1 MADRPRVLL
10 LCNRGKPHVNAA
22 LETFVPWLS
31 ERAEVVGNFGTREL
45 TIETADT
52 LPETDLAI
60 VLGGDGT
67 LLGQARIMVER
78 DVPILGIN
86 FGKLGFLAE
95 FSIEDVQKHWDLIA
109 SGRARVSERIML
121 EVAVYPAGAP
131 KWGGLNGNAAGS
143 PDNTTDPMPEPLFT
157 GTALNDAVINAGP
170 PFRMV
175 EIELIIEPQWSRQ
188 SATTF
193 TGDGLVISTPSGS
206 TAYNLSAGG
215 PIISPGIDGM
225 CVAALNP
232 QSLAFRPIVFSGSC
246 DCWMHLHRANP
257 GTSLVLDGQTSTP
270 LGVGQ
275 QVQIKKYA
283 KTLSLVHNPELSYW
297 SMLAH
302 KMHWAARPRRV

>member
-1 MADRPRVLL
+1 MAESPRVLL
-10 LCNRGKPHVNAA
+10 LCNHTKPHVDEA
-22 LETFVPWLS
+22 LASFVPWL
-31 ERAEVVGNFGTREL
+31 EDHAEVVGNHDTSEVTRESA
-45 TIETADT
+45 ER
-52 LPETDLAI
+52 LPDADLAI

-67 LLGQARIMVER
+67 LLSQARIMVER
-78 DVPILGIN
+78 GVPILGIN

-95 FSIEDVQKHWDLIA
+95 FSVEDVKTHWALIA

-121 EVAVYPAGAP
+121 EVAVYPEGAP
-131 KWGGLNGNAAGS
+131 QWGGLNGNDAGRA
-143 PDNTTDPMPEPLFT
+143 DNTPEAMPEPVFT

-175 EIELIIEPQWSRQ
+175 EIELIIEPRWSRQ

-193 TGDGLVISTPSGS
+193 AGDGVVISTPSGS

-215 PIISPGIDGM
+215 PIMSPGIDGM

-232 QSLAFRPIVFSGSC
+232 QSLAFRPIVFSGQC
-246 DCWMHLHRANP
+246 DAWMVLHRGNQ
-257 GTSLVLDGQTSTP
+257 GTALVLDGQASTP
-270 LGVGQ
+270 LAVGQ
-275 QVQIKKYA
+275 QVHIKKYA
-283 KTLSLVHNPELSYW
+283 KTLSLIHNPELSYW